1 MDLKLRK
8 VPYMDYYDMVVTDG
22 NTTIESGFLDEKEL
36 QVMQKDTISELL
48 YYADKT
54 VFEFI
59 VDEYEAELEEIM
71 SERREKENK

>member
-8 VPYMDYYDMVVTDG
+8 VPYMDYYDMVVTYG

-71 SERREKENK
+71 SERREKGSN

>member
-71 SERREKENK
+71 SERREKGSN

>member
-48 YYADKT
+48 YYDDKT

-71 SERREKENK
+71 SERREKGSN